1 MDGVRD
7 WPGREYVET
16 LSAVARNSPRRLP
29 GSSHKR
35 NVLAGALLIGSLA
48 RGEGDAISDV
58 DLVAVARP
66 GRWSDAWDRRSV
78 LSAGALVTFDRSE
91 GKAGIAGHSW
101 ITPSLVKVEC
111 LITEPGRTRIAGTV
125 VVVMGEDNLLDGFER
140 SLPFTSDEMDDYA
153 ADLREANAISDIECA
168 YGDLIALLRREIRQ

>member
-1 MDGVRD
+1 M
-7 WPGREYVET
+7 
-16 LSAVARNSPRRLP
+16 
-29 GSSHKR
+29 
-35 NVLAGALLIGSLA
+35 
-48 RGEGDAISDV
+48 
-58 DLVAVARP
+58 
-66 GRWSDAWDRRSV
+66 
-78 LSAGALVTFDRSE
+78 VTFDRSE